1 MTLGSPYMFC
11 AVATAPAVIDFVEE
25 FGELVHD
32 RAAKLFGVYDSYCPI
47 IIAGDIMADSDGE

>member
-1 MTLGSPYMFC
+1 MFC
-11 AVATAPAVIDFVEE
+11 AAATAPAVIDLVEE

-32 RAAKLFGVYDSYCPI
+32 RAAELFGVYDGDCPI